1 MLGLDSTKVNCNQE
15 HRDCVAIAMF
25 SYKHSNFVHSMCVH
39 ASVHTGISF
48 ILDLVA
54 FVNSLLNKFPPN
66 HCASFNHEYKTTTK
80 SVDEGFDT
88 HEQVITLHTRLVYK
102 VEHL

>member
-1 MLGLDSTKVNCNQE
+1 
-15 HRDCVAIAMF
+15 MF

-39 ASVHTGISF
+39 ASVDTRIS
-48 ILDLVA
+48 ISLDLVA
-54 FVNSLLNKFPPN
+54 FVHSLLNKFPPN
-66 HCASFNHEYKTTTK
+66 HCASFNHEYNTTRK
-80 SVDEGFDT
+80 SVDKGFDT